1 VDNRRAPLFAGLAVA
16 GVAILMILLLVLP
29 KMGQVSQAQSTL
41 DETTREGQTLESREK
56 ALQDAKDAAPQAR
69 KAIAELHKRIPPV
82 ADEPGLILLLQNAAI
97 DAGIDLVSLSPGNPA
112 LDATTNLSTIDVS
125 VSATGTYFDI
135 TEFMYQIETLPRAAI
150 ITSASLAPG
159 AASGTTGIPLLT
171 LTATVRTYTS
181 DTSAGPGSEPGPT
194 SVASGTSSTSGGSG

>member
-1 VDNRRAPLFAGLAVA
+1 VDNRRAPLIA
-16 GVAILMILLLVLP
+16 GVAIVAVAILMVLILVLP
-29 KMGQVSQAQSTL
+29 KSHQVSQAQDQL
-41 DETTREGQTLESREK
+41 DETRRQGQTLASREQ

-69 KAIAELHKRIPPV
+69 KAIAEVERRIPPV

-97 DAGIDLVSLSPGNPA
+97 DAGIDLVSLSPGNPT
-112 LDATTNLSTIDVS
+112 LDTATNLSTIDVS
-125 VSATGTYFDI
+125 VSATGSYFDV

-150 ITSASLAPG
+150 VQGVSLAPG
-159 AASGTTGIPLLT
+159 SGTGTSGVPLLT

-194 SVASGTSSTSGGSG
+194 SGGST